1 MDEGRKRKKSETG
14 GPDLVLPQMLG
25 IPACKLHSLFHYF
38 KTGLNMYLF
47 SDCWVPFKKLV
58 YVNCTKGF
66 HCHISTYTMYLH
78 QIYPLHYSFLSPL
91 HPFQIV
97 LMVFITLFL
106 YICVKQFNH
115 NYPSFNLFFYPP

>member
-66 HCHISTYTMYLH
+66 HCIISINAEYTLIKFTLY
-78 QIYPLHYSFLSPL
+78 YSFLSPT
-91 HPFQIV
+91 F
-97 LMVFITLFL
+97 
-106 YICVKQFNH
+106 
-115 NYPSFNLFFYPP
+115 